1 MEDRLKPCP
10 FCGGEARTRDLSI
23 KIPYD
28 GIAHFVECCQC
39 DVRSGISFDGEQ
51 GAIETWNTRKPIDRI
66 VEALENQSHTWKPSS
81 KEWWKQSNTTISLKK
96 AIEIVKNGG
105 KDE

>member
-10 FCGGEARTRDLSI
+10 FCGGEARIRDLSI

-28 GIAHFVECCQC
+28 GIAHFVDCCQC

-51 GAIETWNTRKPIDRI
+51 GAIEAWNTRKPMDRI
-66 VEALENQSHTWKPSS
+66 VEQLEDASCYIEDGDGHAGHLIFTD
-81 KEWWKQSNTTISLKK
+81 E
-96 AIEIVKNGG
+96 AIEIVKEGG